1 MFSQFSPQPGH
12 LCLEIIRHLHKVTQ
26 LCDFKAWALSPL
38 IKWVGASMTWWQ
50 ERKPLIILNPYTN
63 LRHSIWAQNIWRAF
77 ITIVFKEENE
87 ARGSRRCAKGPN
99 GKAMAGSVAC
109 LCALWSLSSSTK
121 QMDSLSR
128 SNKSLGG
135 TGVKMPT
142 ENVQGTE
149 LFPCP
154 LPSARV
160 DRGGNFCRVVIPPES
175 AVSLLASVRG
185 HCNKAFM

>member
-87 ARGSRRCAKGPN
+87 ARGSQRQSN
-99 GKAMAGSVAC
+99 GR
-109 LCALWSLSSSTK
+109 LRSLS
-121 QMDSLSR
+121 L
-128 SNKSLGG
+128 
-135 TGVKMPT
+135 
-142 ENVQGTE
+142 
-149 LFPCP
+149 CP
-154 LPSARV
+154 LIFVQFQEADGLPEQKQQILRWDWSEDAHRECPG
-160 DRGGNFCRVVIPPES
+160 DRTFSMSFAKCTCGPR
-175 AVSLLASVRG
+175 R
-185 HCNKAFM
+185 